1 MKVQDFAYQV
11 CRRTMELL
19 ETNHHYK
26 IPEAHRKEIHLSIR
40 KELDELIQKSMAPK
54 NKEK

>member
-40 KELDELIQKSMAPK
+40 KELDDLIQQSMAK
-54 NKEK
+54 KKE